1 MLKGTEKQV
10 AWAEDII
17 RVARGTIRS
26 NIDNIKNLQAEYTE
40 KYGEGFKNFRQDEL
54 EAFEKCGESLEAML
68 ANIDSAAKIIDMRAE
83 LSSRSILDMVDKYC
97 FIMNIMKNKK
107 NNNK

>member
-10 AWAEDII
+10 AWAEDI
-17 RVARGTIRS
+17 VAIARRTISS
-26 NIDNIKNLQAEYTE
+26 NIENIKNLQAEYTE

-68 ANIDSAAKIIDMRAE
+68 ANVDSAAKIIDMRE
-83 LSSRSILDMVDKYC
+83 KLSSRSILDMVNQYC
-97 FIMNIMKNKK
+97 FVMNNRKR
-107 NNNK
+107 NNK